1 MEKRTLIKRAVFVS
15 LAVAVVVVSLVYF
28 GLSFGRPYMGVV
40 LEYQR
45 GAWVISKIDQNGA
58 AAQAG
63 AQIDD
68 EVITI
73 DGAPVES
80 RLVFVEG
87 YGRYSHG
94 FSEIGIISSNGEVLN
109 ISVPD
114 GLSWPIVVEHLGF
127 LCLSLIFLIT
137 GSYVQVKRPGDI
149 ASTLLFWCGPLL
161 LLALSSNAAAQSG
174 YASALFISITAIVLG
189 PWLLAHFF
197 LVLPQERTGLRRS
210 RLVYLIYIPAVLTLV
225 LMPFLG
231 YSDGQ
236 QIAAFRTFRFV
247 IIACGFLAAAVI
259 AVVNYFRTSS
269 NRTRQQMKI
278 ILVAAL
284 LGILPIIIF
293 SLLPEVF
300 SYHPLLPQGFT
311 MLFLVFIPLGIG
323 YAMVTRRLMNID
335 IVIRKGLVNGTVT
348 VVLAAVL
355 TLALVLVIPSS
366 HDSLMGSQR
375 IAFYL
380 VLGLLA
386 AGLYGALRNVIGK
399 FLDRHLTARRY
410 GITRVI
416 DNLNKNVSTLT
427 DYQDIS
433 RIIVATIANAID
445 PKGVCLSVK
454 SHYGS
459 YEIAATQGLFSEIGY
474 RQMLMDIDVQKN
486 PLLEFPNS
494 ATILH
499 PDLEFIIPLNGM
511 QDQIGV
517 LYVAGKDSGEKY
529 TVDDMYL
536 LQEII
541 DGATASLERTLLI
554 RDVSL
559 RDTFVSIASHEL
571 RSPLTAIMGYTDLL
585 REQDPPEEIRK
596 QWLRRIAD
604 CNQRLYDIVDQLLN
618 VSRIQSGR
626 TFLKLAPVNIKDFLE
641 ESVATH
647 ALVTDKHHFSLHIQD
662 GTPDILAEHDKIRQA
677 LDNLLGNAIKYS
689 PGGGE
694 IAVRAVYEKQSDRVV
709 ISVADQG
716 IGIGLEDRLSL
727 FTTFH
732 RIQRPE
738 TRGIPGTGL
747 GLYIVKKWVEA
758 MGGKVWLESELN
770 KGSVFSIAIPAANGR
785 VPYTAGGLPDEENSH
800 RGR

>member
-1 MEKRTLIKRAVFVS
+1 MEKRTVIKRVVFIS

-45 GAWVISKIDQNGA
+45 GAWIISKIDQNGA

-63 AQIDD
+63 AHIDD

-73 DGAPVES
+73 DGAPVDS
-80 RLVFVEG
+80 RLVTYEG

-94 FSEIGIISSNGEVLN
+94 FSEIGIVSNNGEVRN
-109 ISVPD
+109 ISLPD
-114 GLSWPIVVEHLGF
+114 GLFWPIVAEHLGF
-127 LCLSLIFLIT
+127 LCLSLIFIIT
-137 GSYVQVKRPGDI
+137 GSYVQAKRPGDI

-174 YASALFISITAIVLG
+174 YASAPVISITVIVFG
-189 PWLLAHFF
+189 PWILAHFF
-197 LVLPQERTGLRRS
+197 LVLPQERTVLRRS
-210 RLVYLIYIPAVLTLV
+210 RWVYLIYVPAVLTLV

-231 YSDGQ
+231 YSEGQ
-236 QIAAFRTFRFV
+236 QIAGFRTFRFA

-259 AVVNYFRTSS
+259 AVVNYYRTTS

-335 IVIRKGLVNGTVT
+335 IVIRKSIIQGTIT
-348 VVLAAVL
+348 IVLAAVL
-355 TLALVLVIPSS
+355 TLALILVVPSS
-366 HDSLMGSQR
+366 HDSLTGGQR

-380 VLGLLA
+380 VICLLA
-386 AGLYGALRNVIGK
+386 AVLYAGLRNVIGNYI
-399 FLDRHLTARRY
+399 DRHLMPRRY
-410 GITRVI
+410 DIKRVI

-459 YEIAATQGLFSEIGY
+459 YEIAATQGIFSEIGY
-474 RQMLMDIDVQKN
+474 RQMLMDIDVQQN
-486 PLLEFPNS
+486 PLIEFPNS
-494 ATILH
+494 AVILH

-511 QDQIGV
+511 QEEIGV

-536 LQEII
+536 LQEIV

-585 REQDPPEEIRK
+585 REQDPPKEMRK
-596 QWLRRIAD
+596 QWLQRIAE

-641 ESVATH
+641 ELVSTH

-662 GTPDILAEHDKIRQA
+662 GTPDIIAEYDKIRQA

-694 IAVRAVYEKQSDRVV
+694 ITIRALHDRQQDRVL

-770 KGSVFSIAIPAANGR
+770 RGSVFTVAIPAADGR
-785 VPYTAGGLPDEENSH
+785 APYDTGGFPDEDNSH